1 MLNVKKVFIA
11 DDHAIFREGLKR
23 LIAKSA
29 QFVVTDEASDGLEAL
44 RKVQEDDFDLV
55 VLDISIPGRNGLE
68 LLLDIKKSR
77 PKLPVLIMSMYPA
90 EQFALRAY
98 KAGAAGYLTK
108 GGPAEELFDALQ
120 RIAQGKRYV
129 GQALAEALAD
139 GLGNENARSLHD
151 ELSIREYQVLCKI
164 ASGIKPQQIAEELG
178 MGVKTVGTY
187 RSRILQKMRMKSNAE
202 LTRYVLEHGLS

>member
-1 MLNVKKVFIA
+1 MKKVLIA

-23 LIAKSA
+23 LIAKTVD
-29 QFVVTDEASDGLEAL
+29 FVVSHEAADGIEAL
-44 RKVQEDDFDLV
+44 KKVQELEFDLV
-55 VLDISIPGRNGLE
+55 ILDISIPGRSGLE
-68 LLLDIKKSR
+68 VLMDIRKIR

-108 GGPAEELFDALQ
+108 GGAANELFDALS
-120 RIAQGKRYV
+120 RIALGKRYV
-129 GQALAEALAD
+129 SQVLAEALAD
-139 GLGNENARSLHD
+139 GLGGDNEKPLHD

-164 ASGIKPQQIAEELG
+164 AGGVKPQQIADELG

-187 RSRILQKMRMKSNAE
+187 RARILQKMRMKSNAE
-202 LTRYVLEHGLS
+202 LTRYVLENSLS